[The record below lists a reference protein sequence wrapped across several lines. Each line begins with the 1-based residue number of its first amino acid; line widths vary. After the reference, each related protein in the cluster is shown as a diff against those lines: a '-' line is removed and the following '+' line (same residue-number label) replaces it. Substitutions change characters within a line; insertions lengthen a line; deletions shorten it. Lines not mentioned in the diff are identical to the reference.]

1 MFRGPRARRPLSTR
15 TELAEVVEKGIGD
28 AALFGSRSTARKLS
42 HYSATPVHSKVGMQ
56 RLEVASGPAG
66 SR

>member
-15 TELAEVVEKGIGD
+15 TELAEVVENEIGD